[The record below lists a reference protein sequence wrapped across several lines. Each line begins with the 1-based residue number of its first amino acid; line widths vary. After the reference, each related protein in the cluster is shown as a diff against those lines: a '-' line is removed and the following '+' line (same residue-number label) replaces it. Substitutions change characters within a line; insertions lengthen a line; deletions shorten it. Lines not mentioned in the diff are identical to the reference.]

1 MRDSAVIYRSFY
13 EAMDGLD
20 PETKASLWEAICE
33 LSFNM
38 KEIQLTGVAKNI
50 FRLIKPQI
58 EANIKRYE
66 NGLKPKQ
73 KQEQSKTEAK
83 QKQEQSKHLTNDN
96 DNVSVNE
103 SDNVSKNKNVVTNAT
118 KVACVTDFDLP
129 MFDDEEIQSI
139 KTWIDFRAKTY
150 NLKKTNQALK
160 VLINNLVA
168 AKENGRNIPVMIDYF
183 INNTTMQ
190 NINATNIEVAI
201 KQIKAAN
208 KND

>member
-83 QKQEQSKHLTNDN
+83 DKQEQSKHLTNDN

-103 SDNVSKNKNVVTNAT
+103 SDNVSKNKNVATNAT
-118 KVACVTDFDLP
+118 KVACVTDFDLS
-129 MFDDEEIQSI
+129 MFDDEEIDSI
-139 KTWIDFRAKTY
+139 KNWVDFRAKTY

-160 VLINNLVA
+160 VVINNLVT

-201 KQIKAAN
+201 KQIKVAN
-208 KND
+208 RND

>member
-83 QKQEQSKHLTNDN
+83 DKQEQSKHLTNDN

-103 SDNVSKNKNVVTNAT
+103 SDNVSKNKNVATNAT
-118 KVACVTDFDLP
+118 KVACVTDFDLS
-129 MFDDEEIQSI
+129 MFDDEEIDSI
-139 KTWIDFRAKTY
+139 KNWVDFRAKTY
-150 NLKKTNQALK
+150 DLKKTNQALK
-160 VLINNLVA
+160 VVINNLVT

-201 KQIKAAN
+201 KQIKVAN
-208 KND
+208 RND